1 LIWKKIFFENFNISE
16 KNVISVEL
24 ANVGTMVFSLPDI
37 VGSTACQKERKKDT
51 QNHNINLGFPSL
63 SFLTHYCLG

>member
-16 KNVISVEL
+16 SNVISVKL
-24 ANVGTMVFSLPDI
+24 AKVGTRVFSLPDI
-37 VGSTACQKERKKDT
+37 VGSTACQKERKKER
-51 QNHNINLGFPSL
+51 QKHNTNLEFPSR